1 MRRAFGDDEN
11 IGLLFR
17 NMEEYQHNVKTC
29 RVAESTVKVHLPAS
43 TTARFAPLNSIGLTT
58 GIDGEVIIDQNL
70 ISMKY
75 NAWQKTLEIIS
86 CLLSIFCILGVVAV
100 WIIEKSITIELTR
113 NLMFMSQDQSFLNSM
128 RLWHNTVAESCA
140 AGSFDLIMTQP
151 PWTNDNKQKYDG
163 LSMEGTIHASYIDLT
178 AVAFFI
184 YVFSSI
190 FQGVRYIKFSRSEWK
205 PVGPEF
211 SRWLEYAF
219 TSPLQVVLV
228 ALSFGISNIDV
239 ILGFFGM
246 QLAMVLMGYSIE
258 QQTNKRYLHNP
269 DKRSEKFYYFAIF
282 GDIRGLVYILVSWTL
297 HFLIWGFPGMWES
310 QIVRW
315 GIAGQYA
322 FIHQYQKKCG
332 DKNFQMPAFVD
343 VIFFGQFICFI
354 LFGVVC
360 TVQYFSARYMGG
372 PEDNNKQSIKQK
384 PEYKIKWAQY
394 SFAYAV
400 LSVTAKTILEIGFL
414 GLVATSPEYLKPIL
428 APKAT
433 VTRYSS
439 VAQVSLLNN
448 RTVSV
453 PANTTCYSIG
463 TGR

>member
-17 NMEEYQHNVKTC
+17 NMEEYQRDVKAC
-29 RVAESTVKVHLPAS
+29 RVAESNMKVYVPAS
-43 TTARFAPLNSIGLTT
+43 TIAHFAPLNSIGLTT
-58 GIDGEVIIDQNL
+58 GAGGATEVTNTDNFT
-70 ISMKY
+70 KY
-75 NAWQKTLEIIS
+75 NQLQQRLEIIS

-113 NLMFMSQDQSFLNSM
+113 NLLFLSRDQSFLNSM

-151 PWTNDNKQKYDG
+151 PWTNDSKQKYDG

-190 FQGVRYIKFSRSEWK
+190 FQGVRYRKFSTSEWK

-228 ALSFGISNIDV
+228 ALSFGISNIDI

-258 QQTNKRYLHNP
+258 KQTNKKYLHKP
-269 DKRSEKFYYFAIF
+269 DKTSTKFHYFAII

-322 FIHQYQKKCG
+322 FVHQYQKKCG

-360 TVQYFSARYMGG
+360 TFQYFSAEYLG
-372 PEDNNKQSIKQK
+372 EASDKKESIKQR
-384 PEYKIKWAQY
+384 PEYKNKWAKY
-394 SFAYAV
+394 SLAYAV

-414 GLVATSPEYLKPIL
+414 GLVATSPEYLKPRL

-448 RTVSV
+448 STVSV

-463 TGR
+463 TNR

>member
-17 NMEEYQHNVKTC
+17 NMEEYQRDVKTC
-29 RVAESTVKVHLPAS
+29 RGSESLAKVQLPAS
-43 TTARFAPLNSIGLTT
+43 TTARFTPLNSVVFTT
-58 GIDGEVIIDQNL
+58 GIGDAVDAGTEEHETYHV
-70 ISMKY
+70 
-75 NAWQKTLEIIS
+75 WQKNLEIIS
-86 CLLSIFCILGVVAV
+86 CFLSICCLLAVTIVWVVQ
-100 WIIEKSITIELTR
+100 KSITIQLTR
-113 NLMFMSQDQSFLNSM
+113 NVLFLSRDASFVDNM
-128 RLWHNTVAESCA
+128 RLWHNAVGESCA

-163 LSMEGTIHASYIDLT
+163 LSMEGAVHAAYIDLT

-184 YVFSSI
+184 YVFSSL
-190 FQGVRYIKFSRSEWK
+190 FQGVRYIKFSMYNWK

-211 SRWLEYAF
+211 SRWLEYAL

-228 ALSFGISNIDV
+228 ALSFGISNIDI

-258 QQTNKRYLHNP
+258 KQTNKKYLHTA
-269 DKRSEKFYYFAIF
+269 DKKTDKFYYFTFF

-297 HFLIWGFPGMWES
+297 HFLIWGLPGLWEA

-322 FIHQYQKKCG
+322 FVHQYQKKCG

-343 VIFFGQFICFI
+343 VIFFGQFICFV

-360 TVQYFSARYMGG
+360 TVQYFSAGHLG
-372 PEDNNKQSIKQK
+372 AAGETKTDIKNKK
-384 PEYKIKWAQY
+384 EYKTTWAKY
-394 SFAYAV
+394 SLAYAV
-400 LSVTAKTILEIGFL
+400 LSVTAKTILEVGFL
-414 GLVATSPEYLKPIL
+414 GLVATSPEYLKPRPV
-428 APKAT
+428 PKAA
-433 VTRYSS
+433 VVRYAS
-439 VAQVSLLNN
+439 VKQVSLANN

-453 PANTTCYSIG
+453 PSNTTCYSIG
-463 TGR
+463 PR